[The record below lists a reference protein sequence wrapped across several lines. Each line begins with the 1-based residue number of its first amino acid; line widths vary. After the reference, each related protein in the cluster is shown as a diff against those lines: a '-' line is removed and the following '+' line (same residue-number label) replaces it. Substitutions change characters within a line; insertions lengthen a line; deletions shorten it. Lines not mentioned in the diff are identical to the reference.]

1 MPGHDHEIDDTAV
14 SMAVCY
20 PIHHDDVQYEI
31 NTPPARAPLSGRPP
45 PHSGPVRRAGTGP
58 NESVHRAATACPE
71 IATADD
77 DYTKV
82 LSLTGAA
89 PATASG
95 YKICPRADPFTL
107 HASHIILLLLYSYQ
121 LHFDFVSCNISSVQ
135 VRIFFYPHHISHITQ
150 IFHITCDMGDMANAY
165 DTF

>member
-1 MPGHDHEIDDTAV
+1 
-14 SMAVCY
+14 MAGRL
-20 PIHHDDVQYEI
+20 ELRS
-31 NTPPARAPLSGRPP
+31 PAAP
-45 PHSGPVRRAGTGP
+45 PHTRGQRAARVQDPTRAR
-58 NESVHRAATACPE
+58 HRAAEACPE

-107 HASHIILLLLYSYQ
+107 HASRVAKWRERAARTADLYMMC
-121 LHFDFVSCNISSVQ
+121 LHGTAARVH
-135 VRIFFYPHHISHITQ
+135 R
-150 IFHITCDMGDMANAY
+150 
-165 DTF
+165 